1 MWSRSQE
8 RGAWSVEGVERM
20 KPMGRRNPGSGP
32 GSVFVFHSETSGQ
45 LLTMSAPGYPDNKA
59 PYPMP
64 QYGGHSVAP
73 YPGPPGGYGDPSQ
86 APPPGFNMG
95 YNADHPP
102 VMYQPG
108 PAPGPE
114 YGGSPGGISPAPAM
128 APAAVPVGVPPGLEY
143 LTQIDQI
150 LIHQKVELL
159 EAFIG
164 FETNNQYE
172 IKNSL
177 GQKIYKAKEK
187 NDCCTRNCCGSLRSF
202 DMKIKDNMDREV
214 IRLIR
219 PFRCVSCWCPCCLQE
234 MEVQA
239 PPGTTI
245 GYIKQDWHPF
255 TPRFSIQGANKE
267 TVMKLEGPCFACNC
281 CGDVNF
287 ELKGKDGGHSIGRIS
302 KQWSGLLKEVFTDT
316 DNFGI
321 QFPLDMDVKMK
332 AVLMGA
338 CFLIVRFHVLREGR
352 GGQPAQHCVFI
363 TGKKKMGKQQHESE
377 NFPFL
382 FFSFF

>member
-1 MWSRSQE
+1 
-8 RGAWSVEGVERM
+8 
-20 KPMGRRNPGSGP
+20 
-32 GSVFVFHSETSGQ
+32 
-45 LLTMSAPGYPDNKA
+45 MSAPVYPGFPSNA

-64 QYGGHSVAP
+64 QPGGHPGAP
-73 YPGPPGGYGDPSQ
+73 YPGPMGGYGDPGQ
-86 APPPGFNMG
+86 APPVGFNMG
-95 YNADHPP
+95 YDPGQPP

-108 PAPGPE
+108 PVGHGAAPQ
-114 YGGSPGGISPAPAM
+114 YGAPHGGISPAPVGSQAV
-128 APAAVPVGVPPGLEY
+128 VPVGVPPGLEY

-164 FETNNQYE
+164 FETNNKYE

-177 GQKIYKAKEK
+177 GQRIYTAKEK

-202 DMKIKDNMDREV
+202 DMKIKDGMEREV

-234 MEVQA
+234 MEVQS

-245 GYIKQDWHPF
+245 GYVKQDWHPF
-255 TPRFSIQGANKE
+255 LPNFSIQGPNKE
-267 TVMKLEGPCFACNC
+267 TLLKLEGPCFACNC

-287 ELKGKDGGHSIGRIS
+287 ELKSKDGDKPIGRIS

-321 QFPLDMDVKMK
+321 QFPMDLDVKIK

-338 CFLIVRFHVLREGR
+338 CFLIDFMFFEKVGEANQRST
-352 GGQPAQHCVFI
+352 VF
-363 TGKKKMGKQQHESE
+363 S
-377 NFPFL
+377 
-382 FFSFF
+382 

>member
-1 MWSRSQE
+1 M
-8 RGAWSVEGVERM
+8 
-20 KPMGRRNPGSGP
+20 SGP
-32 GSVFVFHSETSGQ
+32 VYPSIPGQ
-45 LLTMSAPGYPDNKA
+45 S

-64 QYGGHSVAP
+64 GQSVAP
-73 YPGPPGGYGDPSQ
+73 YPVPQGSVYGDPSQ
-86 APPPGFNMG
+86 APPPVGFNMG
-95 YNADHPP
+95 YNQGSPP

-108 PAPGPE
+108 PVAPAPGPE
-114 YGGSPGGISPAPAM
+114 YGGPPGGIAPAPGG
-128 APAAVPVGVPPGLEY
+128 PAVAVGVPPGLEY

-159 EAFIG
+159 EALIG

-245 GYIKQDWHPF
+245 GYVKQDWHPF
-255 TPRFSIQGANKE
+255 LPKFTIQGPNKE
-267 TVMKLEGPCFACNC
+267 NLLKLEGPCFACNC

-287 ELKGKDGGHSIGRIS
+287 ELKGKDDQTIGRIS

-321 QFPLDMDVKMK
+321 QFPLDLDVKLK

-338 CFLIVRFHVLREGR
+338 CFLIDFMFFEKVGEANQRST
-352 GGQPAQHCVFI
+352 VF
-363 TGKKKMGKQQHESE
+363 S
-377 NFPFL
+377 
-382 FFSFF
+382 

>member
-1 MWSRSQE
+1 M
-8 RGAWSVEGVERM
+8 
-20 KPMGRRNPGSGP
+20 SGYTQQGP
-32 GSVFVFHSETSGQ
+32 YLTHHGGQ
-45 LLTMSAPGYPDNKA
+45 
-59 PYPMP
+59 
-64 QYGGHSVAP
+64 SVAP
-73 YPGPPGGYGDPSQ
+73 YPAFQGGYGDPGK
-86 APPPGFNMG
+86 APALGFNVD
-95 YNADHPP
+95 YNQGPPP
-102 VMYQPG
+102 VMFQPG
-108 PAPGPE
+108 LMGEAHP
-114 YGGSPGGISPAPAM
+114 YGGLPGAA
-128 APAAVPVGVPPGLEY
+128 APAAAPSAVVPIGVPPGLEY

-202 DMKIKDNMDREV
+202 DMKIKDNADREV

-239 PPGTTI
+239 PPGTTV
-245 GYIKQDWHPF
+245 GFVKQDWHPF
-255 TPRFSIQGANKE
+255 VPRFSIQGPNKE
-267 TVMKLEGPCFACNC
+267 TLMKLEGPCFACNC

-287 ELKGKDGGHSIGRIS
+287 ELSGKDGGEPIGRIS

-332 AVLMGA
+332 AVLLGA
-338 CFLIVRFHVLREGR
+338 CFLIDFMFFEKVGEANQRST
-352 GGQPAQHCVFI
+352 VF
-363 TGKKKMGKQQHESE
+363 S
-377 NFPFL
+377 
-382 FFSFF
+382 

>member
-1 MWSRSQE
+1 M
-8 RGAWSVEGVERM
+8 
-20 KPMGRRNPGSGP
+20 SGP
-32 GSVFVFHSETSGQ
+32 GY
-45 LLTMSAPGYPDNKA
+45 PGSPNQA

-64 QYGGHSVAP
+64 QTGTYSMTP
-73 YPGPPGGYGDPSQ
+73 YPVPQGGYGDPNQ
-86 APPPGFNMG
+86 APPPMGFNMG
-95 YNADHPP
+95 YQPQPQPGQP

-108 PAPGPE
+108 PVGGQAPMPGPE
-114 YGGSPGGISPAPAM
+114 YGGSPGGITPAPVPAPA
-128 APAAVPVGVPPGLEY
+128 PAVVPVGVPPGLEY

-202 DMKIKDNMDREV
+202 DMKIKDNLDREV
-214 IRLIR
+214 IRLVR

-234 MEVQA
+234 MEIQA

-245 GYIKQDWHPF
+245 GYVKQDWHPCE
-255 TPRFSIQGANKE
+255 PRFSIQGANKE
-267 TVMKLEGPCFACNC
+267 TLMKLEGPCFACNC

-287 ELKGKDGGHSIGRIS
+287 ELKGKDGGKPIGRIS

-338 CFLIVRFHVLREGR
+338 CFLIDFMFFEKVGEANQRST
-352 GGQPAQHCVFI
+352 VF
-363 TGKKKMGKQQHESE
+363 S
-377 NFPFL
+377 
-382 FFSFF
+382 

>member
-1 MWSRSQE
+1 
-8 RGAWSVEGVERM
+8 
-20 KPMGRRNPGSGP
+20 
-32 GSVFVFHSETSGQ
+32 
-45 LLTMSAPGYPDNKA
+45 MSAPGYPSPHQP

-64 QYGGHSVAP
+64 QQGGYAMPP
-73 YPGPPGGYGDPSQ
+73 YPVPQGGYGDPSQ
-86 APPPGFNMG
+86 AAPPPGFAMG
-95 YNADHPP
+95 YQPAPGGPPMPQGPPMHPGPPMPQGPPMQQGP
-102 VMYQPG
+102 VIYQPG
-108 PAPGPE
+108 AVSPGP
-114 YGGSPGGISPAPAM
+114 
-128 APAAVPVGVPPGLEY
+128 PAASVPEYEGGRSGAGYTPVSPVGVPPGLEY
-143 LTQIDQI
+143 LAQIDQI

-159 EAFIG
+159 EVFIG

-202 DMKIKDNMDREV
+202 DMKIKDITDREV
-214 IRLIR
+214 IRLVR
-219 PFRCVSCWCPCCLQE
+219 PFRCATCWCPCCLQE

-245 GYIKQDWHPF
+245 GYVQQDWHPF
-255 TPRFSIQGANKE
+255 LPKFSIQNANKE
-267 TVMKLEGPCFACNC
+267 TLLRLQGPCFACNC

-287 ELKGKDGGHSIGRIS
+287 ELKGRDGDASIGRIS

-321 QFPLDMDVKMK
+321 QFPMDLDVKMK

-338 CFLIVRFHVLREGR
+338 CFLIDFMFFEKVGDTNQRST
-352 GGQPAQHCVFI
+352 VF
-363 TGKKKMGKQQHESE
+363 S
-377 NFPFL
+377 
-382 FFSFF
+382 

>member
-1 MWSRSQE
+1 
-8 RGAWSVEGVERM
+8 
-20 KPMGRRNPGSGP
+20 
-32 GSVFVFHSETSGQ
+32 
-45 LLTMSAPGYPDNKA
+45 MSTPGYPSPNQP
-59 PYPMP
+59 PYP
-64 QYGGHSVAP
+64 YGYGNP
-73 YPGPPGGYGDPSQ
+73 GQGPPP
-86 APPPGFNMG
+86 AGFNFG
-95 YNADHPP
+95 NPQGPGQP

-108 PAPGPE
+108 PVSLPQQPDQMSMHA
-114 YGGSPGGISPAPAM
+114 YGGPST
-128 APAAVPVGVPPGLEY
+128 AAVAVPLSVPVGVPSGLEY

-159 EAFIG
+159 EAIIG

-187 NDCCTRNCCGSLRSF
+187 NDCCTRLCCGALRSF
-202 DMKIKDNMDREV
+202 DMKIKDASDREV

-219 PFRCVSCWCPCCLQE
+219 PYRCASCWFPCCLQE

-245 GYIKQDWHPF
+245 GYVSQDWHPCY
-255 TPRFSIQGANKE
+255 PKFSIKGANKE
-267 TVMKLEGPCFACNC
+267 TLMKLDGPCLACNC

-287 ELKGKDGGHSIGRIS
+287 ELKTKDGGTPIGRVS
-302 KQWSGLLKEVFTDT
+302 KQWSGLLKEAFTDA

-321 QFPLDMDVKMK
+321 QFPMDLDVKMK

-338 CFLIVRFHVLREGR
+338 CFLIDFMFFEKVGDSNQRNT
-352 GGQPAQHCVFI
+352 VF
-363 TGKKKMGKQQHESE
+363 S
-377 NFPFL
+377 
-382 FFSFF
+382 

>member
-1 MWSRSQE
+1 
-8 RGAWSVEGVERM
+8 
-20 KPMGRRNPGSGP
+20 
-32 GSVFVFHSETSGQ
+32 
-45 LLTMSAPGYPDNKA
+45 MSAPGYPSPNQP

-64 QYGGHSVAP
+64 Q
-73 YPGPPGGYGDPSQ
+73 PGGYSMPPYPVGGYGEPGHA
-86 APPPGFNMG
+86 APPAGFHMG
-95 YNADHPP
+95 YGQGPDQP
-102 VMYQPG
+102 VMYQP
-108 PAPGPE
+108 APVSPPQHPGQMPMTA
-114 YGGSPGGISPAPAM
+114 YGGGSPAPAPT
-128 APAAVPVGVPPGLEY
+128 APIAAAPLAVPVGVPPGLEY
-143 LTQIDQI
+143 LTQIDQV

-159 EAFIG
+159 EAIIG

-172 IKNSL
+172 VKNSM

-202 DMKIKDNMDREV
+202 DMKIKDNTDREV

-219 PFRCVSCWCPCCLQE
+219 PFRCATCWCPCCLQE

-245 GYIKQDWHPF
+245 GYVTQDWHPCY
-255 TPRFSIQGANKE
+255 PKFSIKGPNKE
-267 TVMKLEGPCFACNC
+267 TVMKLEGPCLACNC

-287 ELKGKDGGHSIGRIS
+287 ELKGKDGGKSIGRIS

-338 CFLIVRFHVLREGR
+338 CFLIVSIFLISYLFASAATTCSG
-352 GGQPAQHCVFI
+352 FI
-363 TGKKKMGKQQHESE
+363 
-377 NFPFL
+377 N
-382 FFSFF
+382 

>member
-1 MWSRSQE
+1 
-8 RGAWSVEGVERM
+8 
-20 KPMGRRNPGSGP
+20 
-32 GSVFVFHSETSGQ
+32 
-45 LLTMSAPGYPDNKA
+45 MSAPGYPGPHNQA

-64 QYGGHSVAP
+64 QPGGHIAP
-73 YPGPPGGYGDPSQ
+73 YPVPQGGYGDPSQ

-95 YNADHPP
+95 YNAGPAP

-108 PAPGPE
+108 AVGPGPVPGPE
-114 YGGSPGGISPAPAM
+114 YGSPQGGIQM
-128 APAAVPVGVPPGLEY
+128 APAGVPAVTAVGVPPGLEY

-177 GQKIYKAKEK
+177 GQKMYKAKEK

-245 GYIKQDWHPF
+245 GYVKQDWHPF
-255 TPRFSIQGANKE
+255 LPKFSIQGANKE
-267 TVMKLEGPCFACNC
+267 TLMKLEGPCFACNC

-287 ELKGKDGGHSIGRIS
+287 ELKGKDSDKPIGRIS

-338 CFLIVRFHVLREGR
+338 CFLVDFMFFEKVGEANQRST
-352 GGQPAQHCVFI
+352 VF
-363 TGKKKMGKQQHESE
+363 S
-377 NFPFL
+377 
-382 FFSFF
+382 

>member
-1 MWSRSQE
+1 
-8 RGAWSVEGVERM
+8 
-20 KPMGRRNPGSGP
+20 
-32 GSVFVFHSETSGQ
+32 
-45 LLTMSAPGYPDNKA
+45 MSAPGYPGPHNQA

-64 QYGGHSVAP
+64 QPGGHSVAP
-73 YPGPPGGYGDPSQ
+73 YPVPPMGYGDPSQ

-95 YNADHPP
+95 YNPGQPP

-108 PAPGPE
+108 PVGPGPAPGQE
-114 YGGSPGGISPAPAM
+114 YGAPAGGITPAPVG

-150 LIHQKVELL
+150 LIHQKVELI
-159 EAFIG
+159 EALIG

-202 DMKIKDNMDREV
+202 DLKIKDNMDREV
-214 IRLIR
+214 IHFIR

-245 GYIKQDWHPF
+245 GYVKQDWHPF
-255 TPRFSIQGANKE
+255 VPKFSIQGANKE
-267 TVMKLEGPCFACNC
+267 TLMKLEGPCFACNC

-287 ELKGKDGGHSIGRIS
+287 ELKSKDGDKPIGRIS

-338 CFLIVRFHVLREGR
+338 CFLIDFMFFEKVGEANQRST
-352 GGQPAQHCVFI
+352 VF
-363 TGKKKMGKQQHESE
+363 S
-377 NFPFL
+377 
-382 FFSFF
+382 

>member
-1 MWSRSQE
+1 MPQ
-8 RGAWSVEGVERM
+8 GG
-20 KPMGRRNPGSGP
+20 
-32 GSVFVFHSETSGQ
+32 
-45 LLTMSAPGYPDNKA
+45 GYSMT
-59 PYPMP
+59 PYPAP
-64 QYGGHSVAP
+64 Q
-73 YPGPPGGYGDPSQ
+73 GGYGDPSQ
-86 APPPGFNMG
+86 AAPPPGFSVG
-95 YNADHPP
+95 YQPQPSPGQP

-108 PAPGPE
+108 PVGQGPAPGA
-114 YGGSPGGISPAPAM
+114 PGGIAPAPAA

-143 LTQIDQI
+143 LTQDESPPQQI
-150 LIHQKVELL
+150 TSLHYS
-159 EAFIG
+159 FIG

-245 GYIKQDWHPF
+245 GYVKQDWHPCV
-255 TPRFSIQGANKE
+255 PVFSIQGANKE

-287 ELKGKDGGHSIGRIS
+287 ELKGKSGGKPIGRIS

-338 CFLIVRFHVLREGR
+338 CFLIDFMFFEKVGEMNQRST
-352 GGQPAQHCVFI
+352 VF
-363 TGKKKMGKQQHESE
+363 S
-377 NFPFL
+377 
-382 FFSFF
+382 

>member
-1 MWSRSQE
+1 
-8 RGAWSVEGVERM
+8 
-20 KPMGRRNPGSGP
+20 
-32 GSVFVFHSETSGQ
+32 
-45 LLTMSAPGYPDNKA
+45 MSAPVYPGIPNQG
-59 PYPMP
+59 PYSMP
-64 QYGGHSVAP
+64 QPGQSVAP
-73 YPGPPGGYGDPSQ
+73 YPVPQGGYGDPSQ

-95 YNADHPP
+95 YNQGPPP

-108 PAPGPE
+108 PVGPGQAPGPE
-114 YGGSPGGISPAPAM
+114 YGGPPGHAPGPEYGGAPGAISPASA
-128 APAAVPVGVPPGLEY
+128 PVGVPPGLEY

-245 GYIKQDWHPF
+245 GYVKQDWHPCL
-255 TPRFSIQGANKE
+255 PKFSIQGANKE
-267 TVMKLEGPCFACNC
+267 TLMKLEGPCFACNC

-287 ELKGKDGGHSIGRIS
+287 ELKGKDGNKTIGRIS

-321 QFPLDMDVKMK
+321 QFPLDLDVKMK

-338 CFLIVRFHVLREGR
+338 CFLIDFMFFEKVGEANQRST
-352 GGQPAQHCVFI
+352 VF
-363 TGKKKMGKQQHESE
+363 S
-377 NFPFL
+377 
-382 FFSFF
+382 

>member
-1 MWSRSQE
+1 
-8 RGAWSVEGVERM
+8 
-20 KPMGRRNPGSGP
+20 
-32 GSVFVFHSETSGQ
+32 
-45 LLTMSAPGYPDNKA
+45 
-59 PYPMP
+59 MP
-64 QYGGHSVAP
+64 QPGQSVAP
-73 YPGPPGGYGDPSQ
+73 YPVPQGGYGDPSQ

-95 YNADHPP
+95 YNQGPPP

-108 PAPGPE
+108 PVGPGQAPGPE
-114 YGGSPGGISPAPAM
+114 YGGPPGHAPGPEYGGAPGAISPASA
-128 APAAVPVGVPPGLEY
+128 PVGVPPGLEY

-245 GYIKQDWHPF
+245 GYVKQDWHPCL
-255 TPRFSIQGANKE
+255 PKFSIQGANKE
-267 TVMKLEGPCFACNC
+267 TLMKLEGPCFACNC

-287 ELKGKDGGHSIGRIS
+287 ELKGKDGNKTIGRIS

-321 QFPLDMDVKMK
+321 QFPLDLDVKMK

-338 CFLIVRFHVLREGR
+338 CFLIDFMFFEKVGEANQRST
-352 GGQPAQHCVFI
+352 VF
-363 TGKKKMGKQQHESE
+363 S
-377 NFPFL
+377 
-382 FFSFF
+382 

>member
-1 MWSRSQE
+1 
-8 RGAWSVEGVERM
+8 
-20 KPMGRRNPGSGP
+20 
-32 GSVFVFHSETSGQ
+32 
-45 LLTMSAPGYPDNKA
+45 MSAPGYPGAPNQPPYPTGPPGGGYSMA
-59 PYPMP
+59 PYPTP
-64 QYGGHSVAP
+64 Q
-73 YPGPPGGYGDPSQ
+73 GGYGDPSQ
-86 APPPGFNMG
+86 SAPPPGFSVG
-95 YNADHPP
+95 YQPKPDQPI
-102 VMYQPG
+102 MYQPG
-108 PAPGPE
+108 QGPPPAHNPE
-114 YGGSPGGISPAPAM
+114 YSNAPPSNSISPSPSQSL
-128 APAAVPVGVPPGLEY
+128 VPVGVPPGLEY

-159 EAFIG
+159 EALIS

-202 DMKIKDNMDREV
+202 DMKIKDNSDREV

-245 GYIKQDWHPF
+245 GYVTQDWHPCL
-255 TPRFSIQGANKE
+255 PRFSIKNANKE
-267 TVMKLEGPCFACNC
+267 KVMVLQGPCFACNC

-287 ELKGKDGGHSIGRIS
+287 ELKSKDGSSPIGRIS

-338 CFLIVRFHVLREGR
+338 CFLIDFMFFEKVGEANQRST
-352 GGQPAQHCVFI
+352 VF
-363 TGKKKMGKQQHESE
+363 
-377 NFPFL
+377 N
-382 FFSFF
+382 

>member
-1 MWSRSQE
+1 
-8 RGAWSVEGVERM
+8 
-20 KPMGRRNPGSGP
+20 
-32 GSVFVFHSETSGQ
+32 
-45 LLTMSAPGYPDNKA
+45 MSAPGYPGYPNHP
-59 PYPMP
+59 PYPQP
-64 QYGGHSVAP
+64 GGPGAPP
-73 YPGPPGGYGDPSQ
+73 YPVPAGGYGDPGQ
-86 APPPGFNMG
+86 PPVPGFNMG
-95 YNADHPP
+95 YNQGPPP
-102 VMYQPG
+102 VVYQPG
-108 PAPGPE
+108 PAPGQGPE
-114 YGGSPGGISPAPAM
+114 YGGQPMGIAPAPVS
-128 APAAVPVGVPPGLEY
+128 VPVGVPPGLEY

-219 PFRCVSCWCPCCLQE
+219 PFRCVSCCCPCCLQE
-234 MEVQA
+234 LEVQA
-239 PPGTTI
+239 PPGTTV
-245 GYIKQDWHPF
+245 GFVKQDWHPF
-255 TPRFSIQGANKE
+255 LPKFSIQGADGQ
-267 TVMKLEGPCFACNC
+267 TVLRLEGPCFACNC

-287 ELKGKDGGHSIGRIS
+287 ELKGKDGEQSIGRIS

-321 QFPLDMDVKMK
+321 QFPMDLDVKLK

-338 CFLIVRFHVLREGR
+338 CFLIDFMFFEKVGEANQRSS
-352 GGQPAQHCVFI
+352 VF
-363 TGKKKMGKQQHESE
+363 S
-377 NFPFL
+377 
-382 FFSFF
+382 

>member
-1 MWSRSQE
+1 
-8 RGAWSVEGVERM
+8 
-20 KPMGRRNPGSGP
+20 
-32 GSVFVFHSETSGQ
+32 
-45 LLTMSAPGYPDNKA
+45 MSAPGYPGAYNQT

-64 QYGGHSVAP
+64 QHGGQSVAP
-73 YPGPPGGYGDPSQ
+73 YPVPAGGYGDPGQ

-95 YNADHPP
+95 YNAGPPPP

-108 PAPGPE
+108 PVGPAPVPE
-114 YGGSPGGISPAPAM
+114 YGGSPGAISPAPLG
-128 APAAVPVGVPPGLEY
+128 APASAPVGVPPGLEY

-159 EAFIG
+159 EAFLG
-164 FETNNQYE
+164 FETNNEYE

-202 DMKIKDNMDREV
+202 DMKIKDTMDREV

-239 PPGTTI
+239 PPGTTV
-245 GYIKQDWHPF
+245 GYVKQDWHPF
-255 TPRFSIQGANKE
+255 LPRFSIQGANKE
-267 TVMKLEGPCFACNC
+267 TLMKLEGPCFACNC

-287 ELKGKDGGHSIGRIS
+287 ELKGKDGDKPIGRIS
-302 KQWSGLLKEVFTDT
+302 KQWTGLLKEVFTDT

-338 CFLIVRFHVLREGR
+338 CFLIDFMFFEKVGEANQRSS
-352 GGQPAQHCVFI
+352 VF
-363 TGKKKMGKQQHESE
+363 S
-377 NFPFL
+377 
-382 FFSFF
+382 

>member
-1 MWSRSQE
+1 
-8 RGAWSVEGVERM
+8 
-20 KPMGRRNPGSGP
+20 
-32 GSVFVFHSETSGQ
+32 
-45 LLTMSAPGYPDNKA
+45 MSAPGYPSPNQP

-64 QYGGHSVAP
+64 Q
-73 YPGPPGGYGDPSQ
+73 PGGYSMPPYPVGGYGEPGQ
-86 APPPGFNMG
+86 APPAGFHMG
-95 YNADHPP
+95 YGQGPDQPI
-102 VMYQPG
+102 MYQPAPVSPPQPSPHVPMPAYG
-108 PAPGPE
+108 GPMTSPASGPVTAPAPVT
-114 YGGSPGGISPAPAM
+114 
-128 APAAVPVGVPPGLEY
+128 VPVGVPPGLEY
-143 LTQIDQI
+143 LTQIDQV

-172 IKNSL
+172 IKNSM

-202 DMKIKDNMDREV
+202 DMKIKDNTDREV

-219 PFRCVSCWCPCCLQE
+219 PFRCATCWCPCCLQE

-245 GYIKQDWHPF
+245 GYVSQDWHPCY
-255 TPRFSIQGANKE
+255 PKFSIQNPNRE
-267 TVMKLEGPCFACNC
+267 TVMKLEGPCLACNC
-281 CGDVNF
+281 CGDVHF
-287 ELKGKDGGHSIGRIS
+287 ELKGKDGGKSIGRIS
-302 KQWSGLLKEVFTDT
+302 KQWTGLLKEVFTDA

-338 CFLIVRFHVLREGR
+338 CFLIDFIFFEKVGDTNQRNT
-352 GGQPAQHCVFI
+352 VF
-363 TGKKKMGKQQHESE
+363 S
-377 NFPFL
+377 
-382 FFSFF
+382 

>member
-1 MWSRSQE
+1 
-8 RGAWSVEGVERM
+8 
-20 KPMGRRNPGSGP
+20 
-32 GSVFVFHSETSGQ
+32 
-45 LLTMSAPGYPDNKA
+45 
-59 PYPMP
+59 
-64 QYGGHSVAP
+64 
-73 YPGPPGGYGDPSQ
+73 
-86 APPPGFNMG
+86 PGFNMNYDPG
-95 YNADHPP
+95 QPP
-102 VMYQPG
+102 VVMYQPG
-108 PAPGPE
+108 PVPGPQQ
-114 YGGSPGGISPAPAM
+114 GAHPGAVSPAPFSG
-128 APAAVPVGVPPGLEY
+128 PPAVPVGVPPGLEY

-159 EAFIG
+159 EGKKEVLPAAGPPWGFEPRLHGVLVPPRPAFIG

-255 TPRFSIQGANKE
+255 LPRFSIQGANKE
-267 TVMKLEGPCFACNC
+267 TVLKLEGPCMACNC

-287 ELKGKDGGHSIGRIS
+287 ELRGKDSDSPIGRIS

-332 AVLMGA
+332 AVLLGA
-338 CFLIVRFHVLREGR
+338 CFLIDFMFFEKVGEANQRST
-352 GGQPAQHCVFI
+352 VF
-363 TGKKKMGKQQHESE
+363 S
-377 NFPFL
+377 
-382 FFSFF
+382 

>member
-1 MWSRSQE
+1 
-8 RGAWSVEGVERM
+8 
-20 KPMGRRNPGSGP
+20 
-32 GSVFVFHSETSGQ
+32 
-45 LLTMSAPGYPDNKA
+45 MSAPGYPGSPNQA

-64 QYGGHSVAP
+64 QHGGQAVAP
-73 YPGPPGGYGDPSQ
+73 YPSAPGGYGDPSQ

-95 YNADHPP
+95 YNQGQPP

-108 PAPGPE
+108 PVGSGPVPGQE
-114 YGGSPGGISPAPAM
+114 YGGHPGAIAPAPAAM
-128 APAAVPVGVPPGLEY
+128 PAAAAIGVPPGLEY
-143 LTQIDQI
+143 LVQIDQI

-164 FETNNQYE
+164 FETNNQYD

-219 PFRCVSCWCPCCLQE
+219 PFRCASCCCPCCLQE

-255 TPRFSIQGANKE
+255 LPRFSIQGANKE

-287 ELKGKDGGHSIGRIS
+287 ELKSKDGKKPIGRIS

-338 CFLIVRFHVLREGR
+338 CFLIDFMFFEKVGEANQRST
-352 GGQPAQHCVFI
+352 VF
-363 TGKKKMGKQQHESE
+363 S
-377 NFPFL
+377 
-382 FFSFF
+382 

>member
-1 MWSRSQE
+1 
-8 RGAWSVEGVERM
+8 
-20 KPMGRRNPGSGP
+20 
-32 GSVFVFHSETSGQ
+32 
-45 LLTMSAPGYPDNKA
+45 MSAPGYPSPN
-59 PYPMP
+59 
-64 QYGGHSVAP
+64 Q
-73 YPGPPGGYGDPSQ
+73 YPGPQPGSYSMSPYPVPQVGYVDPNQ
-86 APPPGFNMG
+86 PAPPVGFNVDYQYQPQPG
-95 YNADHPP
+95 QPI
-102 VMYQPG
+102 MYQPG
-108 PAPGPE
+108 PVGHGPMPGPE
-114 YGGSPGGISPAPAM
+114 YGAPDAGPPGGISPAPAG
-128 APAAVPVGVPPGLEY
+128 PPGPVVPVGVPPGLEY
-143 LTQIDQI
+143 LAQIDQI

-159 EAFIG
+159 EAFLG

-172 IKNSL
+172 IKNSM

-234 MEVQA
+234 LEVQA
-239 PPGTTI
+239 PPGTTV
-245 GYIKQDWHPF
+245 GYVIQDWSLCVPK
-255 TPRFSIQGANKE
+255 FSIQNADRK
-267 TVMKLEGPCFACNC
+267 TQMKLHGPCFACNC

-287 ELKGKDGGHSIGRIS
+287 ELKPKDGGKPIGRIS

-338 CFLIVRFHVLREGR
+338 CFLIDFMFFEKVGEMNQRNT
-352 GGQPAQHCVFI
+352 VF
-363 TGKKKMGKQQHESE
+363 S
-377 NFPFL
+377 
-382 FFSFF
+382 